1 MNRSF
6 APPDSPTL
14 DDIVEKQRFSPTAE
28 RTPPLAEAPIPLE
41 EMPEWNFFYL
51 NTCPPQRDPTIVWG
65 TEVDCGNL
73 QKYLRGLNETSDVLV
88 TPAHVL
94 VTATGRTLAEHPHF
108 NRRILRRR
116 VWDFRSFNVV
126 MPFRSRA
133 TGDVNVMFIPD
144 VDQQSPQSIAATAWR
159 NSEVRAGETRGVPLP
174 FYLSFPRWLLARL
187 QPMHVWLINSVNLK
201 LHGTNHRQRGAST
214 MVNYLGH
221 RGLAP
226 LRSFKPSRLPYESVT
241 LTVTM
246 GATEE
251 RPVVEKGEVVVR
263 PIAPLFIR
271 ADHRIVD
278 ATQIGT
284 FAQTLREYLMHP
296 ERIAPLPDSP
306 STNGVPKANGSLV
319 KKSAAVGYAGR

>member
-1 MNRSF
+1 MIRSSKS
-6 APPDSPTL
+6 PDSPTL
-14 DDIVEKQRFSPTAE
+14 DGIVEAQRFSPTDE

-73 QKYLRGLNETSDVLV
+73 QKYLRVLNETSDVLV
-88 TPAHVL
+88 TPAHL
-94 VTATGRTLAEHPHF
+94 LITATGRSLAEHPQF

-126 MPFRSRA
+126 MPFRARA
-133 TGDVNVMFIPD
+133 TDEVNVMFIPN
-144 VDQQSPQSIAATAWR
+144 VDQQSPQAIAATAWR
-159 NSEVRAGETRGVPLP
+159 NSQVRPGETMAVPRP
-174 FYLSFPRWLLARL
+174 FYLNFPRWLLARL
-187 QPMHVWLINSVNLK
+187 QPLHVWLINSLNLK

-246 GATEE
+246 GATED
-251 RPVVEKGEVVVR
+251 RPVAEKGEVVIR

-271 ADHRIVD
+271 ADHRLVD
-278 ATQIGT
+278 ATEIGT

-296 ERIAPLPDSP
+296 ERIEPLPEFHSGQGDP
-306 STNGVPKANGSLV
+306 TGNGSPA
-319 KKSAAVGYAGR
+319 KKSAPIGCARS